1 MTTTPHTTE
10 PTRTDEH
17 TNDTAS
23 DLTTHVDVI
32 EASMTAVTDILT
44 TPTAELFHTHRTD
57 IIRLL
62 KTISH
67 TDTLYAAFAY
77 AAHEAGV
84 SREAGTTRTSTY
96 LARLLDTS
104 EYQAR
109 QWINLGIS
117 LYKPPEPPKDDGDG
131 DASDSTAED
140 PGDNGDTDDAQNRAD
155 QLAERRRAHEAHQAH
170 LAAQAQARKQA
181 RKLSDAKLA
190 EINRE
195 LEHLHPSLH
204 HEHHH
209 ILLDNATTMA
219 TTTTVDD
226 LKLHLRT
233 QVRTLNSTVVDPTA
247 DYRARKLVWS
257 PADTHG
263 NIRLTAVLPRTGH
276 ALLET
281 LMSPARLAAFDR
293 SRGVNTDE
301 DRRTMAQRRADVFM
315 SMLETWAEDAD
326 AATAPRTRG
335 LASLVVALSA
345 KDLTTLPTDTGSAPG
360 SINAGADAACATATN
375 TGSAAS
381 ANDADTGSPLPVS
394 GESLNAP
401 SVWFPTNT
409 NARLHPIDIL
419 RLGLAEHDLGVV
431 LDPDSGRA
439 LTAARMKRHA
449 TVEQKLMLVAEQLCC
464 AYPGCNR
471 AAVDCDVHHITAWSH
486 GGRTSIDNLTLLCRT
501 HHRMNRDQHDGGAG
515 MGHAEVDPDSGRVGW
530 REARHTHE
538 GLPDLPGAP
547 PPTTPTGTDPSPPG
561 SPSTE
566 PPGSGTRVRPRP
578 HPRLSDTVVVNTST
592 TASQAPGAKVPDQA
606 WGSTEVQALFDPPQ
620 PPRRHS
626 DRAS

>member
-1 MTTTPHTTE
+1 
-10 PTRTDEH
+10 
-17 TNDTAS
+17 
-23 DLTTHVDVI
+23 
-32 EASMTAVTDILT
+32 MTAVTDILT

-77 AAHEAGV
+77 AAHEAQV
-84 SREAGTTRTSTY
+84 SRAAGTTRTSTY

-117 LYKPPEPPKDDGDG
+117 LYKPPEPPADKTTTTPEDDAANND
-131 DASDSTAED
+131 DD
-140 PGDNGDTDDAQNRAD
+140 DTDDAQSRAD

-233 QVRTLNSTVVDPTA
+233 QVRTLNSSVVDPTA
-247 DYRARKLVWS
+247 DYRARTLVWS

-301 DRRTMAQRRADVFM
+301 DRRTLPQRRADVFM

-345 KDLTTLPTDTGSAPG
+345 KDLTTLPTSSDGAGGGAAGSAPV
-360 SINAGADAACATATN
+360 APHTA
-375 TGSAAS
+375 
-381 ANDADTGSPLPVS
+381 GSP
-394 GESLNAP
+394 NAP
-401 SVWFPTNT
+401 GVWFPTNT

-439 LTAARMKRHA
+439 LASARMKRHA

-471 AAVDCDVHHITAWSH
+471 AAVDCDVHHIKAWSH
-486 GGRTSIDNLTLLCRT
+486 GGRTTIDNLTLLCRT
-501 HHRMNRDQHDGGAG
+501 HHRMNRDQHDGGVG

-547 PPTTPTGTDPSPPG
+547 PPDTEPKTDP

-566 PPGSGTRVRPRP
+566 PSGSGPRVRPRP
-578 HPRLSDTVVVNTST
+578 HPR
-592 TASQAPGAKVPDQA
+592 
-606 WGSTEVQALFDPPQ
+606 
-620 PPRRHS
+620 
-626 DRAS
+626 

>member
-1 MTTTPHTTE
+1 
-10 PTRTDEH
+10 
-17 TNDTAS
+17 
-23 DLTTHVDVI
+23 
-32 EASMTAVTDILT
+32 
-44 TPTAELFHTHRTD
+44 
-57 IIRLL
+57 
-62 KTISH
+62 
-67 TDTLYAAFAY
+67 
-77 AAHEAGV
+77 
-84 SREAGTTRTSTY
+84 
-96 LARLLDTS
+96 
-104 EYQAR
+104 
-109 QWINLGIS
+109 
-117 LYKPPEPPKDDGDG
+117 
-131 DASDSTAED
+131 
-140 PGDNGDTDDAQNRAD
+140 
-155 QLAERRRAHEAHQAH
+155 
-170 LAAQAQARKQA
+170 
-181 RKLSDAKLA
+181 KLSDAKLA

-204 HEHHH
+204 TEHHH
-209 ILLDNATTMA
+209 ILFDNATTMA

-233 QVRTLNSTVVDPTA
+233 QVRTLNSSVVDPTA
-247 DYRARKLVWS
+247 DYRARTLVWS

-281 LMSPARLAAFDR
+281 LMSPAQLAAFDR

-335 LASLVVALSA
+335 LASLVVAMSA
-345 KDLTTLPTDTGSAPG
+345 KDLTTLPTTNDDAGDGAGDGASAITSGTAASVATGSISSGAVDSAPV
-360 SINAGADAACATATN
+360 APHTA
-375 TGSAAS
+375 
-381 ANDADTGSPLPVS
+381 
-394 GESLNAP
+394 ESLNAP

-431 LDPDSGRA
+431 LDPESGRA
-439 LTAARMKRHA
+439 LTAAKMKRHA
-449 TVEQKLMLVAEQLCC
+449 MVEQKLMLVAEQLCC

-471 AAVDCDVHHITAWSH
+471 AAVDCDVHHIKAWSQ

-530 REARHTHE
+530 REARHNHE

-547 PPTTPTGTDPSPPG
+547 PPNTTPKTDPSPSG
-561 SPSTE
+561 SPVTE
-566 PPGSGTRVRPRP
+566 PSGSGPHARPRP

-592 TASQAPGAKVPDQA
+592 TASQAPGAKVPDQD
-606 WGSTEVQALFDPPQ
+606 WGSQEIHALFDPPQ
-620 PPRRHS
+620 PPTRHS

>member
-10 PTRTDEH
+10 PMSRDERTI
-17 TNDTAS
+17 DTAS
-23 DLTTHVDVI
+23 DLTTLVDLI
-32 EASMTAVTDILT
+32 EASMATITDILT
-44 TPTAELFHTHRTD
+44 NPTAELFHTHRTD

-77 AAHEAGV
+77 AAHEAGI
-84 SREAGTTRTSTY
+84 SRAAGTTRTSTY

-117 LYKPPEPPKDDGDG
+117 LYKPPEPPADK
-131 DASDSTAED
+131 TTT
-140 PGDNGDTDDAQNRAD
+140 NGEDDAANGEDSADDAVQNRAD
-155 QLAERRRAHEAHQAH
+155 QLAERRREHEAHQAH

-181 RKLSDAKLA
+181 RKLSDTKLA

-204 HEHHH
+204 QEHHH
-209 ILLDNATTMA
+209 ILFDNATAMAA
-219 TTTTVDD
+219 TTTVED
-226 LKLHLRT
+226 LKLTLRN
-233 QVRTLNSTVVDPTA
+233 QVRTLNSSVVDPTA
-247 DYRARKLVWS
+247 DYRARKLLWS

-263 NIRLTAVLPRTGH
+263 NVRVTAVLPRTGH

-293 SRGVNTDE
+293 SRGVNIDE

-315 SMLETWAEDAD
+315 AMLETWAEDAD

-345 KDLTTLPTDTGSAPG
+345 KDLTTLPTNTTNDDVGAGAITTGTIGHSSSGAVGAAPAAPPTAESVNAPG
-360 SINAGADAACATATN
+360 
-375 TGSAAS
+375 
-381 ANDADTGSPLPVS
+381 
-394 GESLNAP
+394 
-401 SVWFPTNT
+401 VWFPTNT

-431 LDPDSGRA
+431 LDPDSGRT

-471 AAVDCDVHHITAWSH
+471 AAVDCDVHHIKAWSQ

-530 REARHTHE
+530 REARHNHE

-547 PPTTPTGTDPSPPG
+547 PPNTTPKTDPSPSG
-561 SPSTE
+561 SPVTE
-566 PPGSGTRVRPRP
+566 PSGSGPHARPRP

-592 TASQAPGAKVPDQA
+592 TASQAPGAKVPDQD
-606 WGSTEVQALFDPPQ
+606 WGSQEIHALFDPPQ
-620 PPRRHS
+620 PPTRHS

>member
-10 PTRTDEH
+10 STRQDEH
-17 TNDTAS
+17 TNDTGSAAV
-23 DLTTHVDVI
+23 DLATHVDLI
-32 EASMTAVTDILT
+32 EASMATITDILT

-62 KTISH
+62 TTISH

-84 SREAGTTRTSTY
+84 SRAAGTTRTSTY

-117 LYKPPEPPKDDGDG
+117 LYKPPEPPKDNTDGD
-131 DASDSTAED
+131 DD
-140 PGDNGDTDDAQNRAD
+140 DTDDAQSRAD

-204 HEHHH
+204 DEHHH
-209 ILLDNATTMA
+209 ILFDNATAMA
-219 TTTTVDD
+219 TTTTVED

-263 NIRLTAVLPRTGH
+263 NVRVTAVLPRTGH

-301 DRRTMAQRRADVFM
+301 DRRTMPQRRADVFM
-315 SMLETWAEDAD
+315 AMLETWAEDAD

-345 KDLTTLPTDTGSAPG
+345 KDLTTLPIDTGSAPG
-360 SINAGADAACATATN
+360 SINAGADAACAAATN

-381 ANDADTGSPLPVS
+381 ANDADTGSPPPVS
-394 GESLNAP
+394 GESLNTP

-419 RLGLAEHDLGVV
+419 RLGLAEHDLGVI

-439 LTAARMKRHA
+439 LASARMKRHA

-471 AAVDCDVHHITAWSH
+471 AAVDCDVHHIKAWSH
-486 GGRTSIDNLTLLCRT
+486 GGRTTIDNLTLLCRT
-501 HHRMNRDQHDGGAG
+501 HHRMNRDQHDGGVG

-530 REARHTHE
+530 REARHNHE

-566 PPGSGTRVRPRP
+566 PSGSGPRVRPRP

-592 TASQAPGAKVPDQA
+592 TASQAPGAKVPEQD

-620 PPRRHS
+620 PPTRHS

>member
-1 MTTTPHTTE
+1 
-10 PTRTDEH
+10 
-17 TNDTAS
+17 
-23 DLTTHVDVI
+23 
-32 EASMTAVTDILT
+32 
-44 TPTAELFHTHRTD
+44 
-57 IIRLL
+57 
-62 KTISH
+62 
-67 TDTLYAAFAY
+67 
-77 AAHEAGV
+77 
-84 SREAGTTRTSTY
+84 
-96 LARLLDTS
+96 
-104 EYQAR
+104 
-109 QWINLGIS
+109 
-117 LYKPPEPPKDDGDG
+117 
-131 DASDSTAED
+131 
-140 PGDNGDTDDAQNRAD
+140 
-155 QLAERRRAHEAHQAH
+155 
-170 LAAQAQARKQA
+170 
-181 RKLSDAKLA
+181 
-190 EINRE
+190 
-195 LEHLHPSLH
+195 
-204 HEHHH
+204 
-209 ILLDNATTMA
+209 MA

-226 LKLHLRT
+226 LKLHLRN

-247 DYRARKLVWS
+247 DYRARKLLWS

-263 NIRLTAVLPRTGH
+263 NIRVTAVLPRTGH

-301 DRRTMAQRRADVFM
+301 DRRTMPQRRADVFM
-315 SMLETWAEDAD
+315 AMLETWAEDAD

-345 KDLTTLPTDTGSAPG
+345 KDLTTLPTTNNDAGAGAGAGGGAGTAPG
-360 SINAGADAACATATN
+360 VKAHATAGTI
-375 TGSAAS
+375 GSS
-381 ANDADTGSPLPVS
+381 SS
-394 GESLNAP
+394 GAVDSVAVAPHTAESLNAP

-439 LTAARMKRHA
+439 LASARMKRHA

-471 AAVDCDVHHITAWSH
+471 AAVDCDVHHIKAWSH
-486 GGRTSIDNLTLLCRT
+486 GGRTTVDNLTLLCRT
-501 HHRMNRDQHDGGAG
+501 HHRMNRDQHDGGVG

-547 PPTTPTGTDPSPPG
+547 PPHTALPETTPKSDPLPPG
-561 SPSTE
+561 SSSTE
-566 PPGSGTRVRPRP
+566 PPGSGPRACPRP

-592 TASQAPGAKVPDQA
+592 TASQAPGAQVPDQD
-606 WGSTEVQALFDPPQ
+606 WGSQEIQALFDPPQ
-620 PPRRHS
+620 PPQRRS

>member
-1 MTTTPHTTE
+1 
-10 PTRTDEH
+10 
-17 TNDTAS
+17 
-23 DLTTHVDVI
+23 
-32 EASMTAVTDILT
+32 
-44 TPTAELFHTHRTD
+44 
-57 IIRLL
+57 
-62 KTISH
+62 
-67 TDTLYAAFAY
+67 
-77 AAHEAGV
+77 
-84 SREAGTTRTSTY
+84 
-96 LARLLDTS
+96 
-104 EYQAR
+104 
-109 QWINLGIS
+109 
-117 LYKPPEPPKDDGDG
+117 
-131 DASDSTAED
+131 
-140 PGDNGDTDDAQNRAD
+140 
-155 QLAERRRAHEAHQAH
+155 
-170 LAAQAQARKQA
+170 
-181 RKLSDAKLA
+181 
-190 EINRE
+190 
-195 LEHLHPSLH
+195 
-204 HEHHH
+204 
-209 ILLDNATTMA
+209 
-219 TTTTVDD
+219 
-226 LKLHLRT
+226 
-233 QVRTLNSTVVDPTA
+233 
-247 DYRARKLVWS
+247 
-257 PADTHG
+257 
-263 NIRLTAVLPRTGH
+263 
-276 ALLET
+276 
-281 LMSPARLAAFDR
+281 
-293 SRGVNTDE
+293 
-301 DRRTMAQRRADVFM
+301 MAQRRADVFM

-335 LASLVVALSA
+335 LASLVVAMSA

-439 LTAARMKRHA
+439 LASARMKRHA

-471 AAVDCDVHHITAWSH
+471 AAVDCDVHHIKAWSH
-486 GGRTSIDNLTLLCRT
+486 GGRTTIDNLTLLCRT
-501 HHRMNRDQHDGGAG
+501 HHRMNRDQHDGGVG

-592 TASQAPGAKVPDQA
+592 TASQAPGAKVPDQD

-620 PPRRHS
+620 PQSPEHHG